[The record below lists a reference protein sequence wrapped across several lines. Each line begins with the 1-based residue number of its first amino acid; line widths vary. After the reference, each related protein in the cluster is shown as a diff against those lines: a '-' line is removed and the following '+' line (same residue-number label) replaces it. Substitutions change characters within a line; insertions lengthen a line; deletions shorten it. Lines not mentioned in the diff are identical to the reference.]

1 MQNSA
6 VSHITR
12 TLYPIRLESNVVNDD
27 QILHAGGSKSEF
39 HQVKENRGFV

>member
-12 TLYPIRLESNVVNDD
+12 TLYSIRLESNVVNDD
-27 QILHAGGSKSEF
+27 QILHAGGRKSEF
-39 HQVKENRGFV
+39 HQATESRGFV